1 MAKVRFADVVNIN
14 ADGLR
19 FAVNYKVVD
28 DLPSSVFKRKEKSMK
43 EDGIRGYGVYSNG
56 NQVFFSL
63 DKEKALSVCKDMEH
77 LNRYFKYSGGRVS
90 VQGDVR
96 QHSTS
101 NPRHILWSCSWEL
114 GRMGW
119 DAAPLAYD
127 PDMGAPTEYVRYNEK
142 ESKNIQVLA
151 PSAVLAIERA
161 KLAATASTFLLRK
174 NEVTQHD

>member
-56 NQVFFSL
+56 TQVFFSQ
-63 DKEKALSVCKDMEH
+63 DKEMALLVASDMKH
-77 LNRYFKYSGGRVS
+77 LNRYFMYLGGRVA
-90 VQGDVR
+90 VHEDVT
-96 QHSTS
+96 QKATS
-101 NPRHILWSCSWEL
+101 NPRHIWWSCTWET

-119 DAAPLAYD
+119 DASPLAYD
-127 PDMGAPTEYVRYNEK
+127 PEYGVPPESVRYNEK
-142 ESKNIQVLA
+142 ESKCIHVLA